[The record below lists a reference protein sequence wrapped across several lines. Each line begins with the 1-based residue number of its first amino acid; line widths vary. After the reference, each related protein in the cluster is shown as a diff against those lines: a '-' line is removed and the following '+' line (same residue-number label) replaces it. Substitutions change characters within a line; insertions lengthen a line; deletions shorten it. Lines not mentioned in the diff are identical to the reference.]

1 VIEVVVYGTPAPA
14 GSKTVGFAKG
24 GRHFVRDSSGKRGSD
39 WRRNVA
45 QAAGIA
51 MQNRALLDGPLVL
64 EVVFTIP
71 RPKSH
76 YGARGIRPSAPTHP
90 TVAPDTTKLLRA
102 IEDAME
108 GIVYRNDAQIITQTA
123 RKVYGEPA
131 SARILIDE
139 LAWPMEAVA

>member
-1 VIEVVVYGTPAPA
+1 MVEIVVYGTPAPA

-45 QAAGIA
+45 QEAGVA
-51 MQNRALLDGPLVL
+51 MTGRPLLDGPLTL
-64 EVVFTIP
+64 EVVFTVP
-71 RPKSH
+71 RPKGH
-76 YGARGIRPSAPTHP
+76 FGVKGVRPSAPTHP

-108 GIVYRNDAQIITQTA
+108 GIVYRNDAQIVEQVA

-131 SARILIDE
+131 SARILIDK
-139 LAWPMEAVA
+139 LAEEGGI